1 MASADHLEI
10 IALSTDGVDFKKN
23 EDKHPTLPRDNSA
36 CSHKMNHGAVK
47 YEVTLAVQRA
57 KCVHIAGPFKGGI
70 HDMEMFRQGGL
81 KEKLLSLNRTIRGVR
96 QVKLCLG
103 DGIYHSKVDPR
114 ENELFSIPNRYDSK
128 ELNNFKSRGR
138 LRHETL
144 NSRLKFFNALALPFR
159 HGFNDHKFVF
169 EAIVVIVQ
177 YQMDNG
183 SPIFAV

>member
-1 MASADHLEI
+1 MD
-10 IALSTDGVDFKKN
+10 
-23 EDKHPTLPRDNSA
+23 
-36 CSHKMNHGAVK
+36 
-47 YEVTLAVQRA
+47 
-57 KCVHIAGPFKGGI
+57 
-70 HDMEMFRQGGL
+70 MFRIGGL
-81 KEKLLSLNRTIRGVR
+81 KEKLLDLNQTVQGVR
-96 QVKLCLG
+96 RVKVCLG
-103 DGIYHSKVDPR
+103 DGIYHSKKHDLR
-114 ENELFSIPNRYDSK
+114 EDELFSIPNRYDSK

-144 NSRLKFFNALALPFR
+144 NARLKFFNALGLPFR